1 MPKVSV
7 VIPTYNHEQFIGQAL
22 ESVFSQTF
30 RDFELIVVNDGS
42 PDDTEEVLR
51 PHIESG
57 KIQYIRQENQGVA
70 AARNRGAAEARGEY
84 LAFLDDDDCW
94 PPDKLEWQVAIM
106 ESSDIVMVAG
116 RNDSERLPA
125 TDKSLSKEPYLLL
138 KTAALFRQNTIGSP
152 GQTLIRRVAFDAV
165 GGFDH
170 NIWGVDDYDLWIRL
184 SHEGQIQKH
193 SKLALFYRFH
203 DTNAS
208 LDHARMAS
216 NLIKVIGKNSGIVGV
231 SQKLKFEKL
240 GYRYHFNYF
249 GKKMTWK
256 AGAQLFSGEFSNAS
270 DSFIKGM
277 KTYRGRMLKDPVLF
291 GMVILTVLK
300 IPIRARR
307 YL

>member
-94 PPDKLEWQVAIM
+94 PPDKLEWQVAAM
-106 ESSDIVMVAG
+106 EAANMVMVG
-116 RNDSERLPA
+116 GMNDSERLPA
-125 TDKSLSKEPYLLL
+125 PLEVLARAEHQTL
-138 KTAALFRQNTIGSP
+138 KTADFFERNPFGSP
-152 GQTLIRRVAFDAV
+152 GQTMIRRSAFESV
-165 GGFDH
+165 GGFDTEV
-170 NIWGVDDYDLWIRL
+170 WGVDDHDLWIRL
-184 SHEGQIQKH
+184 SCLGEIRKYWR
-193 SKLALFYRFH
+193 LALFYRFH
-203 DTNAS
+203 DANAS
-208 LDHARMAS
+208 LDYARMTF
-216 NLIKVIGKNSGIVGV
+216 NLKKVIVKNANIAGRENM
-231 SQKLKFEKL
+231 QKFGRL
-240 GYRYHFNYF
+240 GHRYLFNYS
-249 GKKMTWK
+249 GKKMIWR
-256 AGAQLFSGEFSNAS
+256 AGACLFLGEFQKAAS
-270 DSFIKGM
+270 IFGDVFR
-277 KTYRGRMLKDPVLF
+277 YYEGRVFKDPKLF
-291 GMVILTVLK
+291 GMLALALIK
-300 IPIRARR
+300 IPMRARR

>member
-7 VIPTYNHEQFIGQAL
+7 IIPAYNHGQFIGQTL

-30 RDFELIVVNDGS
+30 LDFEVIVVNDGS

-51 PHIESG
+51 SYIERG
-57 KIQYIRQENQGVA
+57 RIRYFRQDNQGVA
-70 AARNRGAAEARGEY
+70 AARNRGASEAIGEY
-84 LAFLDDDDCW
+84 LAFLDDDDYW
-94 PPDKLEWQVAIM
+94 PPDKLDWQVAAM
-106 ESSDIVMVAG
+106 ESCDAVMVVG
-116 RNDSERLPA
+116 TNDSERLPA
-125 TDKSLSKEPYLLL
+125 STKVLPKVAPLILSTCK
-138 KTAALFRQNTIGSP
+138 LFKRNMIGSP
-152 GQTLIRRVAFDAV
+152 GQTLIRRAAFEAV
-165 GGFDH
+165 EGFDQ

-193 SKLALFYRFH
+193 WKLALFYRFH

-216 NLIKVIGKNSGIVGV
+216 SLMKVIRKNTGIAGN
-231 SQKLKFEKL
+231 SQMPKFEKF
-240 GYRYHFNYF
+240 GYRFHFNYF
-249 GKKMTWK
+249 GKKMIWK
-256 AGAQLFSGEFSNAS
+256 AGALFFSGDFSGAL

-277 KTYRGRMLKDPVLF
+277 ECYRGRMLKDP
-291 GMVILTVLK
+291 ILLGIVVMTTLK

>member
-94 PPDKLEWQVAIM
+94 PPDKLEWQVAMM
-106 ESSDIVMVAG
+106 ESCDAVMVAG
-116 RNDSERLPA
+116 INDSERLP
-125 TDKSLSKEPYLLL
+125 LSPEVISKAPPLIPSTCEFF
-138 KTAALFRQNTIGSP
+138 KRNMIGSP
-152 GQTLIRRVAFDAV
+152 GQTLIRRTAFEAV
-165 GGFDH
+165 GGFDAE
-170 NIWGVDDYDLWIRL
+170 IWGMDDYDLWIRL
-184 SHEGQIQKH
+184 SQQGQIQKH
-193 SKLALFYRFH
+193 WKLALHYRYH
-203 DTNAS
+203 DSNAS
-208 LDHARMAS
+208 LDGVRMAS
-216 NLIKVIGKNSGIVGV
+216 SLKKVISKNFGIAGM
-231 SQKLKFEKL
+231 SQKSKFERL

-249 GKKMTWK
+249 GKKMIWK
-256 AGAQLFSGEFSNAS
+256 AGARLFSGEFSNAL
-270 DSFIKGM
+270 DSFINGM
-277 KTYRGRMLKDPVLF
+277 ESYWGRMLKDPVLF
-291 GMVILTVLK
+291 GMVVLTIIK
-300 IPIRARR
+300 MPIRARR